1 MEEAPDRDY
10 DVLPAWGLPAGKER
24 QVVPG
29 PLPAPVTPEW
39 AFGGATG
46 AGVRVCVLDSGIEA
60 GHPLVGAVERAVT
73 VADDGE
79 ETRIVEDAEG
89 DDSGHGTACAG
100 IIRSL
105 APEVSLA
112 SARVLGPDIN
122 GRFVTLRAGIAWA
135 IDEGYDVCNLS
146 LSVRSREFALDL
158 CELADRAAFQG
169 TMLVCSAHNVP
180 VAGYPWRFASVVS
193 VGEPRRGRPLAALLQ
208 PRAARRVLRAR
219 RQRPDRLDRRRHH
232 PRHRQQLR
240 YTARHRATRAHP
252 LQTPAPDAVRTQDR
266 PLPHGGQ
273 CRRLGLE
280 Q

>member
-1 MEEAPDRDY
+1 M
-10 DVLPAWGLPAGKER
+10 
-24 QVVPG
+24 
-29 PLPAPVTPEW
+29 
-39 AFGGATG
+39 
-46 AGVRVCVLDSGIEA
+46 RVCVLDSGIEA

-105 APEVSLA
+105 APEVSLV
-112 SARVLGPDIN
+112 SARVLGPDIS

-180 VAGYPWRFASVVS
+180 VESYPWRFASVVS
-193 VGEPRRGRPLAALLQ
+193 VGSHDEDDPGGSTTTPSRPSSST
-208 PRAARRVLRAR
+208 RAASTSRSHGPAAAPSAPPATASLHRTSQGYSRSSAPNIRA
-219 RQRPDRLDRRRHH
+219 
-232 PRHRQQLR
+232 
-240 YTARHRATRAHP
+240 
-252 LQTPAPDAVRTQDR
+252 
-266 PLPHGGQ
+266 
-273 CRRLGLE
+273 
-280 Q
+280 

>member
-193 VGEPRRGRPLAALLQ
+193 VGSHDEDDPWRLYYNPEPPVEFYARGVNVPIAWTGGGTIRATGNSFATPHVTGLLALI
-208 PRAARRVLRAR
+208 RSK
-219 RQRPDRLDRRRHH
+219 H
-232 PRHRQQLR
+232 PRL
-240 YTARHRATRAHP
+240 
-252 LQTPAPDAVRTQDR
+252 TPFELKTVLYRMAANV
-266 PLPHGGQ
+266 GGSA
-273 CRRLGLE
+273 
-280 Q
+280 